1 MKPIPL
7 KESDFIARRDNRIQF
22 LFQLVALLT
31 ATVSVLL
38 AVPLAWKKPESLGLP
53 AAVQQAQATQ
63 AQIDL
68 IKAEVVS
75 LPLAVSAVQSAAS
88 AASGAQLTG
97 SVASELNQVQAS
109 VQGFTSRLQKIENAI
124 LANPAKALEIPLIQR
139 DIESLRSSQ
148 ATALS
153 AMKDGVDRL
162 YDINKWLLGAM
173 AVSIVTLAIS
183 NFLRPKENPG
193 NREPSEA

>member
-38 AVPLAWKKPESLGLP
+38 AVPLAWKTPDSLGLP
-53 AAVQQAQATQ
+53 SAVQQSQATQ
-63 AQIDL
+63 AQIDSM
-68 IKAEVVS
+68 KAEVAS
-75 LPLAVSAVQSAAS
+75 LRMALSAVQSAAS
-88 AASGAQLTG
+88 AASGAQVAG
-97 SVASELNQVQAS
+97 SIATELGQVQAS
-109 VQGFTSRLQKIENAI
+109 VQGLASRLEKLENAI
-124 LANPAKALEIPLIQR
+124 LANPAKALEIPLILR
-139 DIESLRSSQ
+139 DIEGLRASQ
-148 ATALS
+148 ATAIN

-183 NFLRPKENPG
+183 NFLRPKEASG
-193 NREPSEA
+193 KKDTSEA